1 MADFMQYL
9 PAVSTALQ
17 ATGQIAGGIQA
28 RRMAGAESDQLRYFA
43 GQERASGQRQAAEER
58 RQAGLV
64 QSSLRARAMGGGG
77 DAGVLDLYGDIA
89 GEGEY
94 RALSALYEADSR
106 AVGMENRAAMR
117 RYEGGQAQSAGLLK
131 GASTII
137 DAGPSLYEK
146 YGGGGY
152 RGDADGYRYSRTGAD
167 IRGRR

>member
-1 MADFMQYL
+1 MADFMRFL

-17 ATGQIAGGIQA
+17 AGGQIAGGISA
-28 RRMAGAESDQLRYFA
+28 RRAADSESEQLRYFA
-43 GQERASGQRQAAEER
+43 GQERASGQRAAADER
-58 RQAGLV
+58 RQAKLV
-64 QSSLRARAMGGGG
+64 QSSLRARAMGGGS
-77 DAGVLDLYGDIA
+77 DPGVLELYGDIA

-106 AVGMENRAAMR
+106 AVGMENRAAAR
-117 RYEGGQAQSAGLLK
+117 GYEGRQSQNAGFLN
-131 GASTII
+131 GASSVIT
-137 DAGPSLYEK
+137 AAPSLYEK